1 MEIASTVAELRELRS
16 IIARRRWAALQRRP
30 IVGLVPTMGSL
41 HEGHASL
48 INAMVAETDVRL
60 VSIFVNPRQFEDGTD
75 LERYPRSLDRD
86 LELCRSAGIDLV
98 FTPTVE
104 EMYPRGFETSVQA
117 GHLSSRWEGEYRIG
131 HFDGVLTVVLKLL
144 NITQAD
150 VAYFGEKDFQQL
162 RLIERMT
169 FDFDMEVHILAVPT
183 VREADGLAL
192 SSRNQ
197 LLSEQQREYAP
208 HIYRALRCA
217 ADAFREGERDAQI
230 ILARAGH
237 ELAGWSQQGF
247 SVDYM
252 QVVDP
257 ETLIPRES
265 AQHGDR
271 VLFAGRLG
279 DVRLLD
285 NIMLEEDVLNITGL

>member
-1 MEIASTVAELRELRS
+1 VEIATTVAEVRELRA

-30 IVGLVPTMGSL
+30 IVGLVPTMGAL

-48 INAMVAETDVRL
+48 MNAMVAETDVRL
-60 VSIFVNPRQFEDGTD
+60 CSIFLNPRQFEDSAD
-75 LERYPRSLDRD
+75 LSRYPHALDRD

-98 FTPTVE
+98 FAPSAE
-104 EMYPRGFETSVQA
+104 EMYPRGFETTVQA
-117 GHLSSRWEGEYRIG
+117 GPLSSRWEGEYRIG
-131 HFDGVLTVVLKLL
+131 HYDGVLSVVLKLL

-162 RLIERMT
+162 RLVERMT
-169 FDFDMEVHILAVPT
+169 FDFDMEVHILAVHT

-192 SSRNQ
+192 SSRNA
-197 LLSEQQREYAP
+197 LLTEEQRQYAP
-208 HIYRALRCA
+208 QIYRALKVA
-217 ADAFREGERDAQI
+217 ADAFSAGERDSQI
-230 ILARAGH
+230 ILGKAGH
-237 ELAGWSQQGF
+237 ELAAWSQQGF

-257 ETLIPRES
+257 ETLAPRTT

-271 VLFAGRLG
+271 VLFAGQLG

-285 NIMLEEDVLNITGL
+285 NIMLEEDLTGL

>member
-1 MEIASTVAELRELRS
+1 VEIATTVAELRELRA

-30 IVGLVPTMGSL
+30 IVGLVPTMGAL

-48 INAMVAETDVRL
+48 MSAMVAETDVRL
-60 VSIFVNPRQFEDGTD
+60 VSIFVNPRQFEDGSD
-75 LERYPRSLDRD
+75 LDRYPRSLDRD
-86 LELCRSAGIDLV
+86 LDLCRSAGIDLV
-98 FTPTVE
+98 FTPSAE
-104 EMYPRGFETSVQA
+104 EIYPPGFETSVQA
-117 GHLSSRWEGEYRIG
+117 GPLSSRWEGEYRIG
-131 HFDGVLTVVLKLL
+131 HYDGVLTVVLKLL

-197 LLSEQQREYAP
+197 LLTEEQRAYAP
-208 HIYRALRCA
+208 HIYRALKA
-217 ADAFREGERDAQI
+217 AQAAFADGERDTQI
-230 ILARAGH
+230 ILAKAGH

-257 ETLIPRES
+257 ESLAPRET

-271 VLFAGRLG
+271 VLFAGHLG
-279 DVRLLD
+279 DLRLLD
-285 NIMLEEDVLNITGL
+285 NIMLEEDVLNIGL

>member
-1 MEIASTVAELRELRS
+1 VRELRA

-30 IVGLVPTMGSL
+30 IVGLVPTMGAL

-48 INAMVAETDVRL
+48 MNAMVAETDVRL
-60 VSIFVNPRQFEDGTD
+60 VSIFVNPRQFEDGSD
-75 LERYPRSLDRD
+75 FERYPKAKDYDLD
-86 LELCRSAGIDLV
+86 LCRQAGVDLV
-98 FTPTVE
+98 FMPSAE
-104 EMYPRGFETSVQA
+104 EMYPPGFETTVQA
-117 GHLSSRWEGEYRIG
+117 GPLSSRWEGEYPIG
-131 HFDGVLTVVLKLL
+131 HYDGVLTVVLKLL

-169 FDFDMEVHILAVPT
+169 FDFDMEVHILSAPT

-197 LLSEQQREYAP
+197 LLSDEQRRYAP
-208 HIYRALRCA
+208 HIYRALKA
-217 ADAFREGERDAQI
+217 AAEAFHEGERDAQM
-230 ILARAGH
+230 ILGRAGH
-237 ELAGWSQQGF
+237 ELAAWTQQGF
-247 SVDYM
+247 AVDYM

-257 ETLIPRES
+257 DSLAARHT

-285 NIMLEEDVLNITGL
+285 NIMLEEDVLNIAGL

>member
-1 MEIASTVAELRELRS
+1 MEVATTVAELRELRA

-30 IVGLVPTMGSL
+30 IVGLTPTMGAL
-41 HEGHASL
+41 HDGHASL
-48 INAMVAETDVRL
+48 MSAMVAETDVRL

-75 LERYPRSLDRD
+75 LERYPKSLDRD

-98 FTPTVE
+98 FAPSAE

-169 FDFDMEVHILAVPT
+169 FDFDMETHILAVPT

-197 LLSEQQREYAP
+197 MLSEEQRAYAP
-208 HIYRALRCA
+208 HIYRALKA
-217 ADAFREGERDAQI
+217 AQAAFAEGERDTQI
-230 ILARAGH
+230 ILAKAGH
-237 ELAGWSQQGF
+237 ELAGWSQHGF

-257 ETLIPRES
+257 ETLAPRET

-285 NIMLEEDVLNITGL
+285 NIMLEEDVLNIGL

>member
-1 MEIASTVAELRELRS
+1 VEIATTVAELRELRAL
-16 IIARRRWAALQRRP
+16 IARRRWAALQRRP
-30 IVGLVPTMGSL
+30 IIGLTPTMGAL
-41 HEGHASL
+41 HDGHANLMS
-48 INAMVAETDVRL
+48 AMVAETDVRL

-75 LERYPRSLDRD
+75 FERYPKSRDRD
-86 LELCRSAGIDLV
+86 LELCEGAGIDLV
-98 FTPTVE
+98 FAPSAE
-104 EMYPRGFETSVQA
+104 EMYPPGFETTVQA
-117 GHLSSRWEGEYRIG
+117 GPLSSRWEGEYRIG
-131 HFDGVLTVVLKLL
+131 HYDGVLTVVLKLL

-169 FDFDMEVHILAVPT
+169 FDFDMEVHILSVPT

-197 LLSEQQREYAP
+197 LLSEDQRQFAP
-208 HIYRALRCA
+208 HIHRALKA
-217 ADAFREGERDAQI
+217 AQASFTAGERDTQL
-230 ILARAGH
+230 ILAKAGH
-237 ELAGWSQQGF
+237 ELAGWSQRGF

-257 ETLIPRES
+257 ETLAPRET

-285 NIMLEEDVLNITGL
+285 NIMLEEDVMNIGF